1 MTYLTIFGSIIG
13 YSAYIYA
20 LAHLRTTVTS
30 LYAYVNPV
38 VAVFLGWLIL
48 SEPLTAKSIVAMVV
62 ILAGVALVQTSGWRE
77 KHAKSIDAEV
87 VKKAA

>member
-1 MTYLTIFGSIIG
+1 MIYLTIFGSILA
-13 YSAYIYA
+13 YSAYVFA
-20 LAHLRTTVTS
+20 LAHLRTSITS

-48 SEPLTAKSIVAMVV
+48 AEPLTTMSVIAMVV
-62 ILAGVALVQTSGWRE
+62 ILAGVALVQTAGWKMNR
-77 KHAKSIDAEV
+77 ASVAAAET